1 MASLLILT
9 STGEMIGVWKKAP
22 LLKCK
27 HTITQYDPLFTAMY
41 FPIKKTV
48 QNNTLSNVG
57 RRKEEN

>member
-9 STGEMIGVWKKAP
+9 STGEMIGVWKEAP

-41 FPIKKTV
+41 FPIKKNSTKQYVV
-48 QNNTLSNVG
+48 Q
-57 RRKEEN
+57 RREKK